1 VRERVLASAPE
12 TEDAKLINKTYV
24 NLVRMWGD
32 I

>member
-1 VRERVLASAPE
+1 MLAHAAE